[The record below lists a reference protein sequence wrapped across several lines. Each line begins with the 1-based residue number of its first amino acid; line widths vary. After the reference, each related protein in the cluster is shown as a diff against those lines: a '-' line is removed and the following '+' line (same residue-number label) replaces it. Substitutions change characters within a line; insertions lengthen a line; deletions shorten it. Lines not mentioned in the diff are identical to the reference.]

1 MALFKKKNQQ
11 AEAEEQE
18 KDTKLEVKQSVLE
31 VLNNKL
37 KGTLYDDCVI
47 LPKGY
52 TIDVQIGRQQEAEG
66 IKMLQVV
73 FILKND
79 EEFDE
84 ALIEPVDSQ
93 GKTVDEAVQ
102 MAVDIFYGAV
112 WHPMEQAAQ
121 KRNPV
126 PFSVDYLRQHY
137 DFDMYCQSVVRIGIK
152 DKQPTM
158 LLNYIKTD
166 IPKYLGSKKYYW
178 IRVYL
183 AKFQDKQVCEV
194 RINGSVCTEL
204 SKRFQPYIDGWDAE
218 TEFMSEKQ
226 YGIIVQREEDQCPF
240 KKESVMEGAKEC
252 IEEMTKITN
261 PDEYRE
267 FAQKLEAS
275 MTEKVSEDIEDSN
288 LASTIGKSLAAEI
301 RIFIPEIL
309 AKLTLGYTEGDSLF
323 LLEGEGDNQQSIEFR
338 KTQLRSYFYLQQAV
352 LEFLSGQPSQENVTR
367 IVTNSV
373 AFREMRKVMDKAK
386 EQNKE
391 IKPSDLYVPGT
402 SYKIGVDGYKVW

>member
-11 AEAEEQE
+11 EEVKEAA
-18 KDTKLEVKQSVLE
+18 DPRLEVKKAVLE
-31 VLNNKL
+31 VLNDKL

-73 FILKND
+73 FIVKND
-79 EEFDE
+79 EQFDE

-93 GKTVDEAVQ
+93 GKTDEEAVQ

-112 WHPMEQAAQ
+112 WHPLDQAMT
-121 KRNPV
+121 KKNPLHI
-126 PFSVDYLRQHY
+126 SVDYLRQHY

-178 IRVYL
+178 IRIYL
-183 AKFQDKQVCEV
+183 AKYQDKQVCEV

-218 TEFMSEKQ
+218 ENFMSEKQ

-240 KKESVMEGAKEC
+240 EKDIVMDGAKQC
-252 IEEMTKITN
+252 IAEMVKIAN
-261 PDEYRE
+261 RDEYVGM
-267 FAQKLEAS
+267 AKKLEDDLTAK
-275 MTEKVSEDIEDSN
+275 MSELITDTDQ
-288 LASTIGKSLAAEI
+288 AATIGKSLAAEI

-323 LLEGEGDNQQSIEFR
+323 LLEGEGDNQQSIEFK

-352 LEFLSGQPSQENVTR
+352 LEYLSTQPPQEDVTR

-373 AFREMRKVMDKAK
+373 AFREMRKVMEQAK

-391 IKPSDLYVPGT
+391 INPADLYVPGT
-402 SYKIGVDGYKVW
+402 SYRIGVEGYKVW

>member
-11 AEAEEQE
+11 EEAKETT
-18 KDTKLEVKQSVLE
+18 DPKLEIKKAVLE
-31 VLNNKL
+31 VLNDKL
-37 KGTLYDDCVI
+37 KGTVYDDCVI

-73 FILKND
+73 FIVKND

-93 GKTVDEAVQ
+93 GKTEEEAVQ

-112 WHPMEQAAQ
+112 WHPLDQAMT
-121 KRNPV
+121 KKNPTHI
-126 PFSVDYLRQHY
+126 SVDYLRQHY

-183 AKFQDKQVCEV
+183 AKYQDKQVCEV

-218 TEFMSEKQ
+218 ENFMSEKQ

-240 KKESVMEGAKEC
+240 KKEIVMEGAQKC
-252 IEEMTKITN
+252 ISEMVKITN
-261 PDEYRE
+261 RDEYVAMAKALE
-267 FAQKLEAS
+267 DELGAKLNE
-275 MTEKVSEDIEDSN
+275 ELNNSEQATT
-288 LASTIGKSLAAEI
+288 LGKSIAAEI

-323 LLEGEGDNQQSIEFR
+323 LLEGEGDSQQSIEFK

-352 LEFLSGQPSQENVTR
+352 LEYLSGQPSQEDVTR

-373 AFREMRKVMDKAK
+373 AFRELRKVLDQAK
-386 EQNKE
+386 EQNKQ
-391 IKPSDLYVPGT
+391 INPADLFVPGT
-402 SYKIGVDGYKVW
+402 SYKIGVEGYKVW

>member
-11 AEAEEQE
+11 EEAKETT
-18 KDTKLEVKQSVLE
+18 DPKLEIKKAVLE
-31 VLNNKL
+31 VLNDKL
-37 KGTLYDDCVI
+37 KGTVYDDCVI

-52 TIDVQIGRQQEAEG
+52 TIDIQIGRQQEAEG

-73 FILKND
+73 FIVKND

-93 GKTVDEAVQ
+93 GKTEEEAVQ

-112 WHPMEQAAQ
+112 WHPLDQAMT
-121 KRNPV
+121 KKNPTHI
-126 PFSVDYLRQHY
+126 SVDYLRQHY

-183 AKFQDKQVCEV
+183 AKYQDKQVCEV

-218 TEFMSEKQ
+218 ENFMSEKQ

-240 KKESVMEGAKEC
+240 KKEIVMEGAQKC
-252 IEEMTKITN
+252 ISEMVKITN
-261 PDEYRE
+261 RDEYVAMAKALE
-267 FAQKLEAS
+267 DELGAKLNE
-275 MTEKVSEDIEDSN
+275 ELNNSEQATT
-288 LASTIGKSLAAEI
+288 LGKSIAAEI

-323 LLEGEGDNQQSIEFR
+323 LLEGEGDSQQSIEFK

-352 LEFLSGQPSQENVTR
+352 LEYLSGQPSQEDVTR

-373 AFREMRKVMDKAK
+373 AFRELRKVLDQAK
-386 EQNKE
+386 EQNKQ
-391 IKPSDLYVPGT
+391 INPADLFVPGT
-402 SYKIGVDGYKVW
+402 SYKIGVEGYKVW